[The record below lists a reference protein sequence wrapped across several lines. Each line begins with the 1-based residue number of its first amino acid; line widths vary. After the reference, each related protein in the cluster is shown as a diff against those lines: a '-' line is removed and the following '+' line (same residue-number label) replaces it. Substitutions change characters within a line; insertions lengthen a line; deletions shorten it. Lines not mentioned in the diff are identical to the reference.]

1 MVDAFQFTFN
11 STFAS
16 QGQHRYNTS
25 QAFTAGS
32 LSFFGRDGTPS
43 PRLYIARRAL
53 GFQPEYIAL
62 QVQSQRFNASTFQL
76 LPHSTSHS
84 RNLNR
89 SNQSQV
95 FTGISTNNSR
105 RASPASIQF

>member
-16 QGQHRYNTS
+16 QANTG
-25 QAFTAGS
+25 TTRPKPS
-32 LSFFGRDGTPS
+32 LQDLSLFFGRDGTPS